1 MLFIVNTSIR
11 KIKKIP
17 TWSLVIINQ
26 LIHDLTIVIQCGGAA
41 AVQVVSVL
49 TDIAVEDI
57 NNIPVVQACL
67 TASVGDKKHL
77 NDRIHHS
84 YSTSRLIFC
93 RF

>member
-41 AVQVVSVL
+41 AVQVEGFHGAQVQPFQARIGLV
-49 TDIAVEDI
+49 DAVQDQ
-57 NNIPVVQACL
+57 V
-67 TASVGDKKHL
+67 
-77 NDRIHHS
+77 
-84 YSTSRLIFC
+84 
-93 RF
+93 RFIIQ

>member
-41 AVQVVSVL
+41 AVQVVGVL
-49 TDIAVEDI
+49 TTIAIEDI
-57 NNIPVVQACL
+57 NKIPVVQTGV
-67 TASVGDKKHL
+67 TASVGDKKQMPGFTIPTAVL
-77 NDRIHHS
+77 G
-84 YSTSRLIFC
+84 
-93 RF
+93 

>member
-49 TDIAVEDI
+49 TAIAVEDI
-57 NNIPVVQACL
+57 NKIPVVQAGV
-67 TASVGDKKHL
+67 TASVGDKKHI
-77 NDRIHHS
+77 NARIP
-84 YSTSRLIFC
+84 TAVLG
-93 RF
+93 

>member
-17 TWSLVIINQ
+17 TWSLIIINQ

-49 TDIAVEDI
+49 TAIAIEDI
-57 NNIPVVQACL
+57 NKIPVVQTSV
-67 TASVGDKKHL
+67 TASVGDKKHI
-77 NDRIHHS
+77 NARFHHS
-84 YSTSRLIFC
+84 HSSSRIIFGC
-93 RF
+93 F